1 MKKILPAK
9 HAWSACE
16 GLISTAGI
24 RRLVTCWGFTFL
36 PLSEAVSAPHHRIF
50 LSTDFLYGRFE
61 YTTNHAPLEWQ

>member
-24 RRLVTCWGFTFL
+24 RRLVACCGLTFL
-36 PLSEAVSAPHHRIF
+36 PLSEAVSAPHLRIF
-50 LSTDFLYGRFE
+50 LSTAFLYGRFE
-61 YTTNHAPLEWQ
+61 YKTNHALLE